1 MISTIYKITIKFTYI
16 YLSFEIEKN
25 RKKTYYKNVEYFKI
39 PLKKLTTTI
48 KVKPI
53 WTIDLSKNKVK
64 KL

>member
-39 PLKKLTTTI
+39 PLKKI
-48 KVKPI
+48 NNY
-53 WTIDLSKNKVK
+53 NKGETN
-64 KL
+64 LNNRSI